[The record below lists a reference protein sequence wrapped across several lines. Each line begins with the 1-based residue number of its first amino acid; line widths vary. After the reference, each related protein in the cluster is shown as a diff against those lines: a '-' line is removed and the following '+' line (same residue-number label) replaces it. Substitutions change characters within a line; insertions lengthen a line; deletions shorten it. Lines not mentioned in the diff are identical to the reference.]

1 MDFYERALELK
12 EETIENRRY
21 MHQHAETGLYLPKTK
36 EYVMNKLQEYG
47 LDPKP
52 CGEGVTATL
61 GHGGKV
67 LLLRADMDAL
77 PIREE
82 ADVEF
87 ASQNGRMHACGHDG
101 HMAMAL

>member
-52 CGEGVTATL
+52 CGDC
-61 GHGGKV
+61 
-67 LLLRADMDAL
+67 LLYTSFSANMQQPEMESL
-77 PIREE
+77 P
-82 ADVEF
+82 
-87 ASQNGRMHACGHDG
+87 H
-101 HMAMAL
+101 

>member
-12 EETIENRRY
+12 EETIANRRY
-21 MHQHAETGLYLPKTK
+21 IHEHAETGLHLPKTK

-77 PIREE
+77 PMPEE
-82 ADVEF
+82 
-87 ASQNGRMHACGHDG
+87 Q
-101 HMAMAL
+101 

>member
-36 EYVMNKLQEYG
+36 EYVINKLQEYG

-61 GHGGKV
+61 GHGGKAQTWMHFRCRK
-67 LLLRADMDAL
+67 RAMSHL
-77 PIREE
+77 PARP
-82 ADVEF
+82 AM
-87 ASQNGRMHACGHDG
+87 RMPV
-101 HMAMAL
+101 AMIFMQLCF